1 MKYDARKSK
10 YAENVSPVYV
20 SDNMSG
26 KMHDIPA
33 ISTSCKCNE
42 RCLARMKNPDLICHY
57 CFADATTDRYDALQA
72 HLEDNVEVLTDYIL
86 PMEFLPRFK
95 EDVDML
101 RFEAFGDLINAT
113 QAGNYIRIARAN
125 PQAACALWTKNP
137 DISHEAVE
145 LWGKPANLQIIY
157 SSPVINDPVKYEE
170 IATKYPEI
178 DKVFTVYDPEYIK
191 ANGID
196 INCGARDCKGC
207 RVCYERPD
215 IHEVRE
221 MLK

>member
-1 MKYDARKSK
+1 MKYPARKSK
-10 YAENVSPVYV
+10 YATNISPVYV

-26 KMHDIPA
+26 KMEGIPA

-42 RCLARMKNPDLICHY
+42 RCLARMKNPNLICHY

-86 PMEFLPRFK
+86 PLDALPRFK
-95 EDVDML
+95 GDVSKV

-113 QAGNYIRIARAN
+113 QAANYIRIAREN
-125 PQAACALWTKNP
+125 PTARCTLWTKNP
-137 DISHEAVE
+137 DISHEAITF
-145 LWGKPANLQIIY
+145 WGKPDNLTIIY
-157 SSPVINDPVKYEE
+157 SDPVINGSVTYEE
-170 IATKYPEI
+170 VHAKWPEV
-178 DKVFTVYDPEYIK
+178 DKVFIVYDPEYIK
-191 ANGID
+191 AHNVD
-196 INCGARDCKGC
+196 INCGARHCGTC
-207 RVCYERPD
+207 GTCYDEND